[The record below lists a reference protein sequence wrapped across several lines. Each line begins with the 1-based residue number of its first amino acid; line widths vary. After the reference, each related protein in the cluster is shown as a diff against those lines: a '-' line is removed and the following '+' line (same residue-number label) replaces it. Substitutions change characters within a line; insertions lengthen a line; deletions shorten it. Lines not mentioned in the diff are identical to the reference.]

1 MDFKNA
7 NELLTLCEEQNIS
20 ISEVEKT
27 IDYSDRISDLLSLDD
42 GMDGY
47 CCYDFIILKLGNLLS
62 VEIDSGMYPEMQEFR
77 KRED

>member
-1 MDFKNA
+1 MLNYSVA
-7 NELLTLCEEQNIS
+7 ELR
-20 ISEVEKT
+20 VEKT

-47 CCYDFIILKLGNLLS
+47 CRYDFIILKFGNLFS